1 MSELFCYLVSYDIRD
16 EKRLQKVHKSMLGFG
31 EPVHYSVFR
40 CDLTAKGRAEMV
52 EALRELIE
60 DVRDRVMIVN
70 LGPSLADW
78 EDKVE
83 FLGEDRKDFSSRN
96 SIVV

>member
-16 EKRLQKVHKSMLGFG
+16 EKRLQKVHKAMLGFG

-52 EALRELIE
+52 EAVQRLIE
-60 DVRDRVMIVN
+60 DARDRVMIVN
-70 LGPSLADW
+70 MGPSFGDW

-83 FLGEDRKDFSSRN
+83 FLGEERKEFSARN